1 MKYFVEYGNDRC
13 ASTDSGLK
21 SKGYKSKV
29 NFTNVHSQ
37 NLKRQKRLP
46 VEKKNSVQKMTS
58 KMHLKDVDATFK
70 IQVLKFRKLK
80 KVNNKKDA
88 EKQVHVFQFYH
99 IHKK

>member
-37 NLKRQKRLP
+37 NLKRQKRIP
-46 VEKKNSVQKMTS
+46 VEKKICTKN
-58 KMHLKDVDATFK
+58 DVENAFK
-70 IQVLKFRKLK
+70 RRGCYF
-80 KVNNKKDA
+80 
-88 EKQVHVFQFYH
+88 
-99 IHKK
+99 